1 MGIIIFN
8 ILVALF
14 GIGISTV
21 MSALI
26 KRFCNE
32 EKIFDGKLK
41 EDFKFNIKLALL
53 TPIVLIALLLFFGI
67 SEQFFVYSFV
77 SIILIMDMFVDIK
90 AQIIPNSL
98 NMLGFIVGIV
108 YVYYKLVTEVLVG
121 VDLLLGLFVGGGIFL
136 LIALF
141 ALIAY
146 KKEGMGLGDVKLVGV
161 LGLFFGVKNIFQIFI
176 LSFAIGAIAS
186 IILLLT
192 KVKKVDDYVPFGP
205 FIVCATLITMFAPYS
220 TMVNLMQ
227 NILL

>member
-32 EKIFDGKLK
+32 EKIFDGKLR